1 MIYCKLSKRLATPH
15 KYTKILE
22 VEHVQPIVDGVPEGD
37 PMPQLLVTIDN
48 FAQLMNVSVRMDNLE
63 PMTVWV
69 PEAFLP
75 PSLMEELNPQNWGD
89 SEFGTIKT
97 DDG

>member
-1 MIYCKLSKRLATPH
+1 MVYCKLSKRLATPH

-22 VEHVQPIVDGVPEGD
+22 AERVRPIVDGVLEGD
-37 PMPQLLVTIDN
+37 PTPRLLVTINN

-63 PMTVWV
+63 PMTMWV

-75 PSLMEELNPQNWGD
+75 RGLIEELDGVGG
-89 SEFGTIKT
+89 SGFGIIDLTE
-97 DDG
+97 DD

>member
-1 MIYCKLSKRLATPH
+1 MDG
-15 KYTKILE
+15 IL
-22 VEHVQPIVDGVPEGD
+22 EGD
-37 PMPQLLVTIDN
+37 PTPRLLVTVDN

-75 PSLMEELNPQNWGD
+75 PSLKEELDPQNQGD
-89 SEFGTIKT
+89 SEFGTIET

>member
-1 MIYCKLSKRLATPH
+1 
-15 KYTKILE
+15 
-22 VEHVQPIVDGVPEGD
+22 VDGVLEGD
-37 PMPQLLVTIDN
+37 PTPRLLVTIDN

-75 PSLMEELNPQNWGD
+75 RGLIEEL
-89 SEFGTIKT
+89 
-97 DDG
+97 DGVGGPGLWVWNHRLDRG